1 MSNINDEMIYELSS
15 QSRRRFLTY
24 SSAAVLVAAAGL
36 TFPRLAKANINN
48 DIKGYEWMQY
58 LDDSMRLTDLSI
70 PGTHNSAAGG
80 YDVWE
85 GGAGSDYAE
94 CQVKNVK
101 HQLLSG
107 FRFLDLRIDCDAGD
121 RGKDKMKIFHGNDF
135 SIIDS
140 NYYCC
145 TLQAVMSDV
154 NEFLEKHP
162 TECVLIRFKKEMDN
176 SSDETWVSTFHE
188 YMAEHKGGEKNLP
201 HSDYMYIPKS
211 NSLPTLGEVRGKWLI
226 VSQVSG
232 LSGFHWGAA
241 DIQDNYEPGSIN
253 RKKNSVNNQLMKS
266 VLAPRYNTTLYINF
280 LSGTGI
286 PGFLGAPTG
295 PDTVADALLPYIK
308 DKVKPANWDQF
319 GPRPVEWFRTG
330 VVMHDLPDDDWK
342 DQYHEVAER
351 IYLTNKDLYYK

>member
-1 MSNINDEMIYELSS
+1 MSDIKEEMLYELSS

-24 SSAAVLVAAAGL
+24 SSAAALVAAAGL

-48 DIKGYEWMQY
+48 NILGYEWMKH

-80 YDVWE
+80 YDSWE

-94 CQVKNVK
+94 CHVKNCK

-121 RGKDKMKIFHGNDF
+121 SGKYKMKIFHGG
-135 SIIDS
+135 
-140 NYYCC
+140 YYCC

-154 NEFLEKHP
+154 NEFLEKYP
-162 TECVLIRFKKEMDN
+162 TECVLIRFKKEGDN
-176 SSDETWVSTFHE
+176 SSDATWVRTFHE
-188 YMAEHKGGEKNLP
+188 YMEEMRGGDKNLP
-201 HSDYMYIPKS
+201 HSDYMYTPNS
-211 NSLPTLGEVRGKWLI
+211 DSLPSLGEVRGKWLI

-241 DIQDNYEPGSIN
+241 DVQDNYDPGSISN
-253 RKKNSVNNQLMKS
+253 KKNSVHEQLRKS
-266 VLAPRYNTTLYINF
+266 VLAPRNNTKLYINF
-280 LSGTGI
+280 ISGTGI
-286 PGFLGAPTG
+286 PGFWGIPTG
-295 PDTVADALLPYIK
+295 PDTVADELLPYIR

-319 GPRPVEWFRTG
+319 GSRPVEWFRTG
-330 VVMHDLPDDDWK
+330 VVMHDLPNNDWR

-351 IYLTNKDLYYK
+351 IYLTNKDLYNL